1 MTTRT
6 QADPGQEWYPGGARR
21 PGSDNT
27 LQYEWVVTI
36 KGNLDVLFRDDPN
49 VFVAGGLL
57 WYPVEGQ
64 PGVRVGPDVLVVF
77 GRPRGHR
84 GSYRQWRE
92 GDVPP
97 QVVFEVL
104 SPRDRPEEMDR
115 TFHFYDRHG
124 VEEYYLYDPD

>member
-64 PGVRVGPDVLVVF
+64 PGVRAGPDVLVVF

-92 GDVPP
+92 GGGPPPGGFEGVSPRAPPP
-97 QVVFEVL
+97 Q
-104 SPRDRPEEMDR
+104 RGR
-115 TFHFYDRHG
+115 TLPFSDPPG
-124 VEEYYLYDPD
+124 GGGGYL